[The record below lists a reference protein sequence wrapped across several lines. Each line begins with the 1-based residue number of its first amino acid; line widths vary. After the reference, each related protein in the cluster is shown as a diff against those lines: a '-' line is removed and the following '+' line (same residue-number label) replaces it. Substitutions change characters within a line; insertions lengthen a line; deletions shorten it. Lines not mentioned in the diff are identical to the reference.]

1 MKAIR
6 KSFWA
11 RDQQGSHMSHVVFL
25 KNHMSSPLFFTYL
38 FIYLFY
44 KAQKYYFHHVWRLS
58 SESWSSFKRVL
69 ISLGKGNK

>member
-11 RDQQGSHMSHVVFL
+11 RDQQGSHMSQVWNMVYL

-44 KAQKYYFHHVWRLS
+44 KA
-58 SESWSSFKRVL
+58 
-69 ISLGKGNK
+69 